1 MKQSQFLVKPGK
13 KLRLKDH
20 ATDFTGDYVS
30 EDEARVKSE
39 ADCAALAALQDKLMA
54 RKTHGLLLLFQAM
67 DGASKD
73 GTIKHIMSAT
83 DPQGCTAHNFKK
95 TSETEMPHDYLLRYH
110 KCVPPRGQIGV
121 FNRSYYEEVLGTRI
135 HPERLDEQSLPLR
148 TPKGGKLWKQR
159 FAQINNFER
168 YLVENGIIVMKFFLH
183 LSKEKQRERLLER
196 TEKPEKKW
204 KFSSSDIEERGR
216 WNEYIHAYEEM
227 LKETSKK
234 IAPWHIIPADNR
246 WFTSLVVADLVVTKL
261 KELKLR
267 YPEAKAE
274 EKREMAEARSAL
286 EGEVETKGEWLHD
299 E

>member
-1 MKQSQFLVKPGK
+1 MKQSQFLVAPGK
-13 KLRLKDH
+13 KLRLKDY
-20 ATDFTGDYVS
+20 DSIFTGAYA
-30 EDEARVKSE
+30 DEESARVKTES
-39 ADCAALAALQDKLMA
+39 DCMSLAALQDKMMA

-67 DGASKD
+67 DGAGKD

-95 TSETEMPHDYLLRYH
+95 ASEIEKPHDYLLRYH
-110 KCVPPRGQIGV
+110 TCVPPRGEIGV

-135 HPERLDEQSLPLR
+135 HTERLDEQSLLAT

-159 FAQINNFER
+159 FAHINDFER

-196 TEKPEKKW
+196 TQKPEKKW
-204 KFSSSDIEERGR
+204 KFSASDIEERGR
-216 WNEYIHAYEEM
+216 WDDYILAYEEM
-227 LKETSKK
+227 LNKTSTK
-234 IAPWHIIPADNR
+234 IAPWYIIPADNR
-246 WFTSLVVADLVVTKL
+246 WFTALAIGDLVVKKL

-286 EGEVETKGEWLHD
+286 EGEVES
-299 E
+299 